1 MRYFSQF
8 GEVLEVGRKSIY
20 LPYDLEINGK
30 IVGYVEF
37 KDEKGAEEALKNKK

>member
-20 LPYDLEINGK
+20 LPYDL
-30 IVGYVEF
+30 V
-37 KDEKGAEEALKNKK
+37 KNKKIVINRKNF